1 MCRLDEGEMP
11 VLFTFVLLKSMRESM
26 TEFPECERS
35 QAEGLK
41 WTEIHCNWEQNV
53 RREAEGGAGEAKR
66 EGQIYHHQTQ
76 HFIFLFVAGPYSV
89 VSGSL

>member
-1 MCRLDEGEMP
+1 MEGREGEISS
-11 VLFTFVLLKSMRESM
+11 TGEST

-53 RREAEGGAGEAKR
+53 RREAEGGAEEDPSPVRVGLMGLVRILGLGLLENYK
-66 EGQIYHHQTQ
+66 
-76 HFIFLFVAGPYSV
+76 
-89 VSGSL
+89 

>member
-1 MCRLDEGEMP
+1 MEGRGGEISS
-11 VLFTFVLLKSMRESM
+11 TGEST

-53 RREAEGGAGEAKR
+53 RREAEGGAEEDPSPVRVGLMGLVRILDLGLLENYK
-66 EGQIYHHQTQ
+66 
-76 HFIFLFVAGPYSV
+76 
-89 VSGSL
+89 